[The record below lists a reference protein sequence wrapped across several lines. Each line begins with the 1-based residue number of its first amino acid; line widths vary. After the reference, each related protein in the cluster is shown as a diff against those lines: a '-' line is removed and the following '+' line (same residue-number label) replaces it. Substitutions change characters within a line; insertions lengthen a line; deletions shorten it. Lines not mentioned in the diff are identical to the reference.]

1 MESQKQCLGAWTLP
15 DRDGS
20 EYKEWPHVCRR
31 KLVDNKAKSVVLNL
45 VGEKLCIK
53 DGGPASGGEE
63 YGDNVSI
70 IARSEDEQKGSSLKT
85 AFGDEDDN
93 EDDMRKSV

>member
-1 MESQKQCLGAWTLP
+1 MESQKQCLGARTSP

-20 EYKEWPHVCRR
+20 EYKEWPRVRR
-31 KLVDNKAKSVVLNL
+31 QKLVDNKAKSVVLNL
-45 VGEKLCIK
+45 VGEKLGIE

-63 YGDNVSI
+63 YGDNDSI
-70 IARSEDEQKGSSLKT
+70 IARSEDEQESSSSKT

-93 EDDMRKSV
+93 EDDVRKSV